1 MFPKA
6 VTLKIAQMGS
16 RNLSVF
22 LTVASLVLGF
32 VGCDSEDTTVFV
44 DYNDSRI
51 AYEGRVDTTQEKGTQ
66 LYWSGTSIKLSFEAT
81 SISAYFK
88 DSEGDNYYD
97 IRIDNDSV
105 GLIRPDTIKKEYVL
119 ASNLSPEKHTVEIF
133 KRTEWNRGT
142 TSFYGFELKG
152 NPQVLTPPPAPERK
166 IEFYGN
172 SISAGYAVEDYSGR
186 DIPDST
192 FTNNYYSYAALTARH
207 FEADYRCICR
217 SGIGITISWDPPIM
231 PEIYDR
237 LAPKD
242 STSHWNF
249 SKYTP
254 DLVVIN
260 LFQNDS
266 WLVNMPDHP
275 QFKRRFGE
283 KPPSE
288 ETLIAAYQEFVS
300 NLRKHYPEAYIVCAL
315 GSMDASKEGSKWP
328 DYVRTAVQNI
338 KDEHIGVLIFPFINT
353 DNHPNKEQQESMAWK
368 LIEFIN
374 EKVGW
379 EQP

>member
-1 MFPKA
+1 
-6 VTLKIAQMGS
+6 MGIRS
-16 RNLSVF
+16 LSIF
-22 LTVASLVLGF
+22 FATASLVLGLAS
-32 VGCDSEDTTVFV
+32 CNSEDKTVFV
-44 DYNDSRI
+44 DHNDPHLV
-51 AYEGRVDTTQEKGTQ
+51 YEGRVDTTQADGVQ
-66 LYWSGTSIKLSFEAT
+66 LYWSGTSIKLNFKGT

-105 GLIRPDTIKKEYVL
+105 RLIRPDTTRKEYVL
-119 ASNLSPEKHTVEIF
+119 ATNLSPDEHTVEIF

-142 TSFYGFELKG
+142 TTFYGFQLKG
-152 NPQVLTPPPAPERK
+152 DGQILSSSPSPARK

-186 DIPDST
+186 DLPDST
-192 FTNNYYSYAALTARH
+192 YTNNYYSYAALTARH

-217 SGIGITISWDPPIM
+217 SGIGVTISWDPPIM

-237 LAPKD
+237 LAPQD
-242 STSHWNF
+242 STSRWDF
-249 SKYTP
+249 SQYTP
-254 DLVVIN
+254 DLVVVN

-283 KPPSE
+283 EAPSE

-300 NLRKHYPEAYIVCAL
+300 KLRKHYPEAYIVCAL
-315 GSMDASKEGSKWP
+315 GSMDATKEGSKWP
-328 DYVRTAVQNI
+328 DYVQTAVQSLN
-338 KDEHIGVLIFPFINT
+338 DERIGVLLFPFINT

-368 LIEFIN
+368 LIAFIN

-379 EQP
+379 EQS